1 VAEASGRRAGLLA
14 LAVYALLAFCF
25 WGIGPLVEGGN
36 QYIGVF
42 DDPQIPI
49 WSFAWWWHA
58 ISDGANPLYTH
69 EIWAPTGV
77 DLAWVNTVPPVAV
90 LFAPLTW
97 LLGPVPAYD
106 VAAVLLPAVSAWTA
120 YLLCRHLTGG
130 RFWPSL
136 VGGYLFGFSSYV
148 LGHVLGQP
156 QLTAVF
162 AMPLVALVLVRAV
175 EGAYDRRGTV
185 LRLAPLLAL
194 QLYLSLEVALTLT
207 LVIGLALVLGF
218 LLAPAYRRPLVQLLV
233 PVVIAYVA
241 AAVLAAPILYYA
253 LTDLRITGFT
263 PPSAYTADVLNFFLP
278 THLEAIGAGWAHAL
292 SKHWSGNST
301 ERGAFVGVPLL
312 VMVVLYARTGWR
324 TLRGRFLIV
333 GLALMTYLSL
343 GPHLHVG
350 GHSVVPLPT
359 VLGHEK
365 VTLPGVGT
373 KFLPL
378 FDNILPV
385 RFLVYA
391 SLASA
396 VIVALWMTATRHRTL
411 RWLLPTLTVLLLLP
425 NPGAGVWATTYETPA
440 FFTSAAVRNCLAPG
454 DIVLPE
460 PPGQGG
466 QANLWQVASKFR
478 FRLAGGRL
486 QTSPPSVF
494 LHPDGIAQISVGYL
508 PVKDQSELLKQYF
521 AAKGVTAV
529 IVDKRQESIWAPA
542 LDRIAKRQDLGG
554 VLIYRVGGKERPGC
568 G

>member
-1 VAEASGRRAGLLA
+1 VSAVGERRAGLLA
-14 LAVYALLAFCF
+14 FGVYGLLAFCF
-25 WGIGPLVEGGN
+25 WGIGPLVEGGS
-36 QYIGVF
+36 QYVGVF

-49 WSFAWWWHA
+49 WSFAWWLHA
-58 ISDGANPLYTH
+58 IEHGANPFYTH
-69 EIWAPTGV
+69 EIWAPSGV
-77 DLAWVNTVPPVAV
+77 DLAWVNTVPPVAL
-90 LFAPLTW
+90 LFAPLSW
-97 LLGPVPAYD
+97 LLGPVGAYD
-106 VAAVLLPAVSAWTA
+106 VAAVMLPAVSAWTA

-136 VGGYLFGFSSYV
+136 VGGYLFGFSSYM

-162 AMPLVALVLVRAV
+162 AMPLIALVLAKAV
-175 EGAYDRRGTV
+175 EGAYDRRGIV

-207 LVIGLALVLGF
+207 LVVGLALVIGW
-218 LLAPAYRRPLVQLLV
+218 LLAAPYRRTLVHLLV
-233 PVVIAYVA
+233 PIVLSYAV

-253 LTDLRITGFT
+253 LTDLRVAGFT
-263 PPSAYTADVLNFFLP
+263 PPAAYTTDLLNFFVP
-278 THLEAIGAGWAHAL
+278 THLVAVGAGWAHRL

-301 ERGAFVGVPLL
+301 EQGAFVGVPLL
-312 VMVVLYARTGWR
+312 VIVVLYARTGWR
-324 TLRGRFLIV
+324 TLRGRFLLV
-333 GLALMTYLSL
+333 GLAVMAYLSL
-343 GPHLHVG
+343 GPHLHVA
-350 GHSVVPLPT
+350 GHSVIPLPT
-359 VLGHEK
+359 VLGHET

-396 VIVALWMTATRHRTL
+396 VIVAIWMTATRHRTL
-411 RWLLPTLTVLLLLP
+411 RWLLPALTIVLLFP
-425 NPGAGVWATTYETPA
+425 NPGAGVWATTYSTPA
-440 FFTSAAVRNCLAPG
+440 FFTSATFRDCVAPG
-454 DIVLPE
+454 EIVLPL

-478 FRLAGGRL
+478 IRLAGGRL
-486 QTSPPSVF
+486 QTSPPSLF
-494 LHPDGIAQISVGYL
+494 LHPAGIAQISVGYP
-508 PVKDQSELLKQYF
+508 PVKDQLELLKQYF

-529 IVDKRQESIWAPA
+529 VVDKRQEGIWAPA

-554 VLIYRVGGKERPGC
+554 VLFYRVGGKAQPGC